1 MADEQPED
9 GFVEEETE
17 ETEEKV
23 APEKTEEAE
32 TEEEVEDD
40 AEQEE
45 GDETEEDSDEEQTE
59 AVSDTETVEFEGKE
73 YNVPQELK
81 DALLRNKDYT
91 IKTQEVAEQRK
102 ELEADRDRFQ
112 EALQLQTAHTQT
124 YTELGVIDQQLA
136 QFNEIDWEQWRQ
148 TDPNATQQAQ
158 IQLNQLREQ
167 RTQTVDKLNS
177 LQTETQQK
185 HQAEIARVVEQ
196 NRAKVEKSV
205 PNWNQ
210 DTEKAVFDYGI
221 KRGLT
226 ENQLANTNYDPV
238 LIGILNDARL
248 FDELKQKQNVK
259 KTKKKT
265 EPVPQATRVTKAK
278 KTQNR
283 GLHDGL
289 STEEWVRRRNA
300 QIAKRG

>member
-23 APEKTEEAE
+23 APEETEEAE

-102 ELEADRDRFQ
+102 ELDADRDRFQ

-148 TDPNATQQAQ
+148 TDPNAPTQAQ

-185 HQAEIARVVEQ
+185 HQAETARVVEQ

-259 KTKKKT
+259 KVKKKT

-289 STEEWVRRRNA
+289 STNEWLKRRNA

>member
-23 APEKTEEAE
+23 APEETEEAE

-102 ELEADRDRFQ
+102 ELDADRDRFQ

-167 RTQTVDKLNS
+167 RTQTVEKLNS
-177 LQTETQQK
+177 LQAETQQK
-185 HQAEIARVVEQ
+185 HQAETARVVEQ

-259 KTKKKT
+259 KVKKKT

-289 STEEWVRRRNA
+289 STNEWLKRRNA

>member
-23 APEKTEEAE
+23 APEETEEAE

-102 ELEADRDRFQ
+102 ELDADRDRFQ

-185 HQAEIARVVEQ
+185 HQAETARVVEQ

-259 KTKKKT
+259 KVKKKT

-289 STEEWVRRRNA
+289 STNEWLKRRNA

>member
-23 APEKTEEAE
+23 APEETEEAE

-45 GDETEEDSDEEQTE
+45 SDETEEDSDEEQTE

-102 ELEADRDRFQ
+102 ELDADRDRFQ

-185 HQAEIARVVEQ
+185 HQAETARVVEQ
-196 NRAKVEKSV
+196 NRAKVERSV

-259 KTKKKT
+259 KVKKKT

-289 STEEWVRRRNA
+289 STGEWLKRRNA

>member
-136 QFNEIDWEQWRQ
+136 QYNGVDWEHWRQ

-158 IQLNQLREQ
+158 ITLNQLREQ

-177 LQTETQQK
+177 LQAETQQK
-185 HQAEIARVVEQ
+185 HQAEMAREAEQ

>member
-158 IQLNQLREQ
+158 ITLNQLREQ

-177 LQTETQQK
+177 LQAETQQK
-185 HQAEIARVVEQ
+185 HQAEMAREAEQ

>member
-23 APEKTEEAE
+23 APEETEEAE

-102 ELEADRDRFQ
+102 ELDADRDRFQ

-185 HQAEIARVVEQ
+185 HQAETARVVEQ

-259 KTKKKT
+259 KVKKKT

-289 STEEWVRRRNA
+289 STYEWLKRRNA

>member
-23 APEKTEEAE
+23 APEETEEAE

-102 ELEADRDRFQ
+102 ELDADRDRFQ

-185 HQAEIARVVEQ
+185 HQAETARVVEQ

-259 KTKKKT
+259 KVKKKT

-289 STEEWVRRRNA
+289 STNEWLKRRNA
-300 QIAKRG
+300 HIAKRG

>member
-23 APEKTEEAE
+23 APEETEEAE

-102 ELEADRDRFQ
+102 ELDADRDRFQ

-136 QFNEIDWEQWRQ
+136 QLKEIDWEQWRQ

-185 HQAEIARVVEQ
+185 HQAETARVVEQ

-259 KTKKKT
+259 KVKKKT

-289 STEEWVRRRNA
+289 STNEWLKRRNA

>member
-23 APEKTEEAE
+23 APEETEEAE

-102 ELEADRDRFQ
+102 ELDADRDRFQ

-136 QFNEIDWEQWRQ
+136 QLKEIDWEQWSQ

-167 RTQTVDKLNS
+167 RTQTVEKLNS
-177 LQTETQQK
+177 LQAETQQK
-185 HQAEIARVVEQ
+185 HQAETARVVEQ

-259 KTKKKT
+259 KVKKKT

-289 STEEWVRRRNA
+289 STNEWLKRRNA